1 MPRISIGDL
10 IMANVSVFAT
20 LGKGVSVSVASGCTA
35 FARSCQVAEELS
47 TACLAGAIALEQWAS
62 SSLSAANQ
70 ERLNQMVAATTV
82 TVEQQPQQ
90 QQTITST
97 TTTTD
102 SN

>member
-1 MPRISIGDL
+1 
-10 IMANVSVFAT
+10 MAVSVFST

-70 ERLNQMVAATTV
+70 QRLNDMVAKTTV
-82 TVEQQPQQ
+82 TVEDQPA
-90 QQTITST
+90 TEPT
-97 TTTTD
+97 TTGA
-102 SN
+102 